1 MKKTL
6 IPLILIATLALGI
19 FLLSSCG
26 GADQETRDQVRIQAA
41 VAATLANIPTQTP
54 YPTQQM
60 VIPPTPVPLD
70 GLFCEYG
77 FCIGHPADLYMVDAL
92 ILRNAAAPS
101 TRAQGILFAY
111 NPGLF
116 MQVIWSISGPSYDY
130 GVSQKLILEE
140 TDQPTGSM
148 DILLI
153 RNLNVYYQP
162 IGPTASDILPHGAV
176 ASWQCGGRDFAWKV
190 YTPEEGMAAG
200 LLQESLARFRCE

>member
-6 IPLILIATLALGI
+6 IPLILIATFALGL

-26 GADQETRDQVRIQAA
+26 GADQETRDQARIQAA